1 MRALLLA
8 IALAFGSTAS
18 AQEMTALP
26 VAELSPPLPPIPEG
40 FVTEPGISV
49 DVYGRASQ
57 RAMLKAIGQ
66 RANSVL
72 PQLAKTLGV
81 PIGGHIVVYVASSDA
96 EFAALQPGR
105 PPEWAEGTAWADR
118 GAVFLK
124 SPAMSPEG
132 SLTLF
137 HVLDHEIV
145 HILLGR
151 AYAPHHP
158 PHWLEEG
165 LARNLAGE
173 QGPDD
178 TRRIA
183 EGLSHGGLY
192 TLENLHIAF
201 PRDSVGAS
209 LAYAESADF
218 VAFLRAEHG
227 DDAMRALIGELAKG
241 SNIDAAIYRAT
252 GETLGALDARW
263 RARFTGPAFFLSGAF
278 DVAAFAFGTAA
289 LGALVLRRRRLRDRM
304 DKMAADEALRDALA
318 KHAPP
323 PAFRPKQ
330 AVGRLTRR

>member
-8 IALAFGSTAS
+8 LALALASVAS

-26 VAELSPPLPPIPEG
+26 VAELSPPLPPLPEG
-40 FVTEPGISV
+40 FIVEPGMSV
-49 DVYGRASQ
+49 DVYGRPNQGSMLRSISQ
-57 RAMLKAIGQ
+57 RA
-66 RANSVL
+66 NTVL
-72 PQLAKTLGV
+72 PKLAKTLGV
-81 PIGGHIVVYVASSDA
+81 PIGGHIVVYVASSEA
-96 EFAALQPGR
+96 EFVSLQPGR
-105 PPEWAEGTAWADR
+105 PPEWADGTAWADR

-124 SPAMSPEG
+124 SPALTPDGAS
-132 SLTLF
+132 TLF
-137 HVLDHEIV
+137 HVLDHELV

-151 AYAPHHP
+151 AFAPHQP

-201 PRDSVGAS
+201 PRDAVGAT

-227 DDAMRALIGELAKG
+227 DEALRVLIRDLALG
-241 SNIDAAIYRAT
+241 ANIDAAIYRST
-252 GETLGALDARW
+252 GETLGALDTRW
-263 RARFTGPAFFLSGAF
+263 RARFSGPAFFLSGAF
-278 DVAAFAFGTAA
+278 DVAAFAFGVAA
-289 LGALVLRRRRLRDRM
+289 LSALVVRRRRLRDRM
-304 DKMAADEALRDALA
+304 DRMAADEALRDALA

-323 PAFRPKQ
+323 PPIRRPER
-330 AVGRLTRR
+330 ALARRTR